1 MYLDGMARTM
11 RRWNPNG
18 KVGIMA
24 EIMRDVRVRLLVQ
37 KWLGALGV
45 PDRNADSVCQ
55 VLKDA
60 GIKGKPLRASDCPIA
75 LYLNAQF
82 VALDLPYRVMVGDC
96 FITVRERT
104 GDLPFFVDVLIPEF
118 VRDFI
123 TAFDKH
129 PGFAPELREVR
140 V

>member
-1 MYLDGMARTM
+1 
-11 RRWNPNG
+11 
-18 KVGIMA
+18 MA
-24 EIMRDVRVRLLVQ
+24 EIMREVRVRLLVQ

-45 PDRNADSVCQ
+45 PDRNADSVYQ

-60 GIKGKPLRASDCPIA
+60 GIKGEPLRASDCPIE
-75 LYLNAQF
+75 LYLYAQF
-82 VALDLPYRVMVGDC
+82 VALDLPYCARVCSC

-104 GDLPFFVDVLIPEF
+104 EDLPFFVDVLIPEF

>member
-1 MYLDGMARTM
+1 
-11 RRWNPNG
+11 
-18 KVGIMA
+18 MA
-24 EIMRDVRVRLLVQ
+24 EIMREVRVRQLLQ

-45 PDRNADSVCQ
+45 PDRNADSVYQ

-82 VALDLPYRVMVGDC
+82 VALGLPSGGMVGDC
-96 FITVRERT
+96 FIPVRERP

>member
-1 MYLDGMARTM
+1 
-11 RRWNPNG
+11 
-18 KVGIMA
+18 MA
-24 EIMRDVRVRLLVQ
+24 EIMREVRVRLLVQ

-45 PDRNADSVCQ
+45 PDRNADSVYQ

-60 GIKGKPLRASDCPIA
+60 GSKGKPLRASDCPIA
-75 LYLNAQF
+75 VYLHAQLLA
-82 VALDLPYRVMVGDC
+82 VVLPYRSMVGDC

-104 GDLPFFVDVLIPEF
+104 GDLPFFVDVLIPES

-140 V
+140 EVQV